1 MKTREEIDEEFEQ
14 DCLRSDEYE
23 DRKEAK
29 EKWRMAIQELEK
41 KGCVWE

>member
-29 EKWRMAIQELEK
+29 EKWRRAIQELEK
-41 KGCVWE
+41 KGWVWE